1 MVAKE
6 LKALKIL
13 QEISNYE
20 PDTRKQKNNID
31 INFTIHDFTNI
42 NKAIKELK
50 EFDTDRDSIQKLF
63 INQELKYKREIKELK
78 VKFIEDISFLR
89 RICKC

>member
-20 PDTRKQKNNID
+20 PDTRKQRNNVD

-78 VKFIEDISFLR
+78 VKFIEDISFL
-89 RICKC
+89 KKDM

>member
-20 PDTRKQKNNID
+20 PDTRKQRSNVD

-63 INQELKYKREIKELK
+63 INQELKHKREIKELK
-78 VKFIEDISFLR
+78 VKFIEDISFL
-89 RICKC
+89 KKDM

>member
-20 PDTRKQKNNID
+20 PDTRKQRNNVD

-63 INQELKYKREIKELK
+63 INQELKHKREIKELK
-78 VKFIEDISFLR
+78 VKFIEDISFL
-89 RICKC
+89 KKDM

>member
-78 VKFIEDISFLR
+78 VKFIEDISFL
-89 RICKC
+89 KKDM

>member
-63 INQELKYKREIKELK
+63 INQELKHKREIKELK
-78 VKFIEDISFLR
+78 VKFIEDISFL
-89 RICKC
+89 KKDM

>member
-1 MVAKE
+1 M
-6 LKALKIL
+6 L
-13 QEISNYE
+13 EISNYE

-78 VKFIEDISFLR
+78 VKFIEDISFL
-89 RICKC
+89 KKDM